1 MAESR
6 LRRRLRSLDETL
18 TAKPDSAL
26 VDYLRIPER
35 FISPGRKIFTR
46 VLYALAALFLAV
58 LIVYLDRDGYRDIES
73 APVPGGLSLLD
84 CLYYATVSLSTTGYG
99 DITPVTPS
107 ARLINVLVIT
117 PLRVAFLIVLIG
129 TTVETLTAASRQ
141 ALKIQRWRNSVRNHT
156 VVIGYG
162 TKGKTAVA
170 AMIGDGVLPGDIVVV
185 DTDQSALDR
194 ASTAQLVTVR
204 GDANKSDVLRLA
216 GAQHAASIIVA
227 TNSDPTAVL
236 VTLTARELAP
246 KAKIIA
252 SIREAENQHLLRQSG
267 ADSVVVSSETAGRL
281 LGIAT
286 TTPSVVEMIEDL
298 LTPDAGFAIGER
310 EVERKEVGGSPR
322 HLSDIVLG
330 VVRDGELMRVDAPE
344 VDALEA
350 SDRLLYIRSTG
361 E

>member
-6 LRRRLRSLDETL
+6 LRRRLRSFDETL
-18 TAKPDSAL
+18 TAKPDAAL
-26 VDYLRIPER
+26 VEYLHIPER
-35 FISPGRKIFTR
+35 FISPARRIVTR

-58 LIVYLDRDGYRDIES
+58 LIVYLDRDGYRDVQDNE
-73 APVPGGLSLLD
+73 LSFLD

-99 DITPVTPS
+99 DITPFTPS

-170 AMIGDGVLPGDIVVV
+170 AMVGDGVPPAEIVVV
-185 DTDQSALDR
+185 DTDQSSLDR
-194 ASTAQLVTVR
+194 ANQAGLVTVR
-204 GDANKSDVLRLA
+204 GDANKADVLRLA
-216 GAQHAASIIVA
+216 GAQHAKAIIVA

-246 KAKIIA
+246 KAQIIA
-252 SIREAENQHLLRQSG
+252 SIREAENQHLLQQSG

-298 LTPDAGFAIGER
+298 LTPDAGFAIAER
-310 EVERKEVGGSPR
+310 EVEHKEVGGSPR
-322 HLSDIVLG
+322 HLPDIVLG
-330 VVRDGELMRVDAPE
+330 VVRNSKLMRVDDPD
-344 VDALEA
+344 VDSIETG
-350 SDRLLYIRSTG
+350 DRLLYIRSAG
-361 E
+361 EDRG